1 MEPLRTRDHKR
12 GRISLRTAAFTL
24 IEIMIVVAVIALL
37 AAIALP
43 SFLRARKRSQA
54 ALVKN
59 DLRLIDDAVAQY
71 AVETLKSSGDPVSV
85 DDWLDYIKDG
95 TNLADTAQDV
105 LGNDYGDQVVDSLP
119 GVPAS
124 TWDALSDSVDANFWS
139 PYAREATP
147 AATPDPVDPAPAATP
162 RPRHKRKR
170 SRWS

>member
-1 MEPLRTRDHKR
+1 MFPRIRTKQS
-12 GRISLRTAAFTL
+12 GFTL
-24 IEIMIVVAVIALL
+24 VEIMIVVAVIALL
-37 AAIALP
+37 AAITVP

-54 ALVKN
+54 SFVKN

-71 AVETLKSSGDPVSV
+71 AVDTQKSSGHPVSV
-85 DDWLDYIKDG
+85 DDWLDYVKDG
-95 TNLADTAQDV
+95 TNLADTAQDA

-119 GVPAS
+119 NVPAN

-147 AATPDPVDPAPAATP
+147 AATPNPVDPAPAATP